1 MKFVKIKTVKGETVV
16 LNMNLVISIRV
27 THPTP
32 DSVWTEIDV
41 ARMASKFYISG
52 DITKEFEK
60 VINSSKDGIF
70 DLRGE

>member
-52 DITKEFEK
+52 DTTKEFEK
-60 VINSSKDGIF
+60 VINSSKDGMF

>member
-1 MKFVKIKTVKGETVV
+1 
-16 LNMNLVISIRV
+16 MNLIISVRI

-52 DITKEFEK
+52 DIIKEIEK
-60 VINSSKDGIF
+60 VINSAKDGIF
-70 DLRGE
+70 NLIGE